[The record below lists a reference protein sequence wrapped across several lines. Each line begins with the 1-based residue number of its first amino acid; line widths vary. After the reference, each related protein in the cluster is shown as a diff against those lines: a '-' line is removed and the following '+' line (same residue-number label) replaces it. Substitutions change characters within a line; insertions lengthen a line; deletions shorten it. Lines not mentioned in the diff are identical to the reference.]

1 MSCKNLVWG
10 KRRKLFQ
17 GCVRVYSLN
26 FRIVWS
32 ILDPDSVL
40 HKNSMDW
47 KWQENNNYVKISSNS
62 SKGFESSSTIAI
74 YSSLS
79 STLSGKTHNVNSPN
93 KKNIFLKKYSEVPI
107 FKENYNFFL
116 PVSKH
121 IEPQTENG
129 KKNPPELYKKAP
141 KVGPHI
147 SATEKLASVI
157 A

>member
-1 MSCKNLVWG
+1 M
-10 KRRKLFQ
+10 
-17 GCVRVYSLN
+17 
-26 FRIVWS
+26 
-32 ILDPDSVL
+32 
-40 HKNSMDW
+40 
-47 KWQENNNYVKISSNS
+47 
-62 SKGFESSSTIAI
+62 
-74 YSSLS
+74 
-79 STLSGKTHNVNSPN
+79 SGKTHNVNSPN

>member
-93 KKNIFLKKYSEVPI
+93 KKIFFLKSIVRYLYLKKIIISFYLLVNTLNHRPKMVKRIRQSYTKKLQKLVHT
-107 FKENYNFFL
+107 FL
-116 PVSKH
+116 
-121 IEPQTENG
+121 QL
-129 KKNPPELYKKAP
+129 KNWLR
-141 KVGPHI
+141 
-147 SATEKLASVI
+147 
-157 A
+157 